1 MADGAYVAL
10 NGLRTRLAEL
20 DRLAADLS
28 NVATAG
34 YKGERTSTYGSDRP
48 TFDAL
53 LQKATDP
60 APGELKVNLARGEM
74 TPTGR
79 DLDFAI
85 EGNGFFAI
93 QTPSGV
99 RYTQNGSF
107 ERRSDG
113 TLSTTDGLPVL
124 GQDGKPIQL
133 ADGPVSVD
141 PDGTI
146 RTGAAVA
153 GQLRIVDAA
162 PDAQVVREGAARFRI
177 DDVTPVAAPSVRNHA
192 LERSNVSVVEALSHM
207 TAASR
212 SFEALQRGLVSLMTD
227 VDGRAITE
235 LGRRA

>member
-34 YKGERTSTYGSDRP
+34 YKGERTSTYGADRP

-53 LQKATDP
+53 LMKATDP
-60 APGELKVNLARGEM
+60 APGELKIDFARGEM
-74 TPTGR
+74 APTGR

-85 EGNGFFAI
+85 DGVGFFAI
-93 QTPSGV
+93 QTPAGV

-107 ERRSDG
+107 ERRADG
-113 TLSTTDGLPVL
+113 TLTTTDGLSVL
-124 GQDGKPIQL
+124 GADGNPLKL
-133 ADGPVSVD
+133 ADGTVSVD
-141 PDGTI
+141 PDGTV
-146 RTGAAVA
+146 RAGSVAA
-153 GQLRIVDAA
+153 GQIRVVQPAADTRI
-162 PDAQVVREGAARFRI
+162 VREGAARFRI
-177 DDVTPVAAPSVRNHA
+177 DDVTPVTTPSVRNHS

-227 VDGRAITE
+227 VDGRAISE
-235 LGRRA
+235 LGRRV

>member
-20 DRLAADLS
+20 DRIAADLS

-34 YKGERTSTYGSDRP
+34 YKGERTSTYGADRP

-60 APGELKVNLARGEM
+60 APGELKVDLTHGEM
-74 TPTGR
+74 SPTGR

-85 EGNGFFAI
+85 EGSGFFAI
-93 QTPSGV
+93 QTPAGV

-107 ERRSDG
+107 ERLADG
-113 TLSTTDGLPVL
+113 TLATTDGFPVL
-124 GQDGKPIQL
+124 GQDGKPIKL
-133 ADGPVSVD
+133 GDGDITVD

-146 RTGAAVA
+146 RTGAVVA
-153 GQLRIVDAA
+153 GQLKVVDAA
-162 PDAQVVREGAARFRI
+162 ADTPIVREGAARFRI
-177 DDVTPVAAPSVRNHA
+177 DEVTPVTSPSVKNRA

-212 SFEALQRGLVSLMTD
+212 SFEALQRGLVSLMTE
-227 VDGRAITE
+227 VDGRAISE
-235 LGRRA
+235 LGRRV